1 MKRVPIDKLLQWA
14 INDELPKGHHV
25 MQDVRRI
32 IERAAEFDRPRAKR
46 RYIPPARLTGGYVA
60 GEPHP
65 DALVIAQQL
74 WHFSVCI
81 SLPNEAA
88 ARALLGPL
96 ADLDPESIRVA
107 LGVRIDVAALMITCA
122 ALKRPPQLPI
132 EHPKPRP
139 VHPHGD
145 RRRIL
150 VQRRDANDKLIPAS
164 AVHWNGARHPAS
176 YYGEP
181 RCPISWED
189 PTIPRVARRRAE
201 YAIWWG
207 KMTMLQRQLVGRL
220 RQHEATPLEC
230 SLRPW
235 LVPPASAPRVLKP
248 GDGVVLD
255 KDLPPRL
262 AGDMLAGP
270 APIRSRPS
278 NATLSERQIGDGE
291 CNQGISV

>member
-46 RYIPPARLTGGYVA
+46 RYIPPGKLTGGYLG

-74 WHFSVCI
+74 WHFSICI

-96 ADLDPESIRVA
+96 ADLDPESIH
-107 LGVRIDVAALMITCA
+107 AALSVRVDAAALIITCA
-122 ALKRPPQLPI
+122 ALKRPPQLPL

-145 RRRIL
+145 RRRIF
-150 VQRRDANDKLIPAS
+150 VQRLDVNDKLIPAS

-176 YYGEP
+176 LYGEP

-189 PTIPRVARRRAE
+189 PTIPWVARRRAE

-207 KMTMLQRQLVGRL
+207 NMTMLQRQLVGRL
-220 RQHEATPLEC
+220 GQHEATPLEC

-235 LVPPASAPRVLKP
+235 LVPPAPAPRVFKP
-248 GDGVVLD
+248 GDGLAPE
-255 KDLPPRL
+255 KDLPPQFV
-262 AGDMLAGP
+262 GGMLAGP
-270 APIRSRPS
+270 APAPTRLSD
-278 NATLSERQIGDGE
+278 ATSSERQNGGSE
-291 CNQGISV
+291 CNQGTSM